1 VTSDRTLY
9 FTVCETLK
17 SEEGTKIQRPS
28 ATKHS
33 HKIQNHQSNLKPQPT
48 KAATKKDNMNVY
60 SSTTSTMEET
70 LETIAAMC
78 HQEATGYLAKD
89 WLRLGQ
95 SELSSGQHHPLH
107 LGDAVDIECRDKM
120 VAWCVQVVDFCEFS
134 RVTVEITMS
143 YLDRFLATP
152 EGTTARNDRT
162 SYQLAC
168 MAALYTAAKIH
179 EPKAIPPEL
188 VARFSNGVFTSRDI
202 EAMEVTLLRAL
213 KWRVN
218 PPTSW
223 DFMHK
228 LMSIIPSDLLTK
240 DLRQTAV
247 DLALLQTEVAVAN
260 YELVT
265 VRASIIAY
273 STLVDSLESLGL
285 DDISLSEVGYILAQ
299 SLCIDCNGDNVSV
312 RSVLFQLGA
321 RQRATDLN
329 SECGAPRVANQSL
342 LKATR
347 PRTWWKFLHV
357 WSRYTRLLF
366 RFSINA

>member
-1 VTSDRTLY
+1 
-9 FTVCETLK
+9 
-17 SEEGTKIQRPS
+17 
-28 ATKHS
+28 
-33 HKIQNHQSNLKPQPT
+33 
-48 KAATKKDNMNVY
+48 MNDY

-70 LETIAAMC
+70 LETLAAMC
-78 HQEATGYLAKD
+78 HQEQTGYLAKD
-89 WLRLGQ
+89 WFRLEQ
-95 SELSSGQHHPLH
+95 RESSSGPLH
-107 LGDAVDIECRDKM
+107 WEEAVDIECRDKM
-120 VAWCVQVVDFCEFS
+120 VAWCIQVVDFCEYS
-134 RVTVEITMS
+134 RATVEITMS

-152 EGTTARNDRT
+152 EGTTARNDRS

-179 EPKAIPPEL
+179 ESKAIPPGL
-188 VARFSNGVFTSRDI
+188 VARFSNGAFTSRDI

-223 DFMHK
+223 DFVHK
-228 LMSIIPSDLLTK
+228 LMSLIPSDLLTK
-240 DLRQTAV
+240 ELRQTAV

-265 VRASIIAY
+265 VRASIIAF
-273 STLVDSLESLGL
+273 SALVNSLESLGL
-285 DDISLSEVGYILAQ
+285 DDITLSVVGNILAQ

-312 RSVLFQLGA
+312 QSVLFQLGA

-342 LKATR
+342 PKATR
-347 PRTWWKFLHV
+347 RTWWKFLHV
-357 WSRYTRLLF
+357 RSRLFSMKSLLF